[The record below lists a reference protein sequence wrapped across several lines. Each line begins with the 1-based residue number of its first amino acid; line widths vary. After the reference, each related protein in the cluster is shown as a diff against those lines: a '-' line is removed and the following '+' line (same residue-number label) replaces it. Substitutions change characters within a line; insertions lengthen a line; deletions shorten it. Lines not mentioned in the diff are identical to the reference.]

1 MEVKEIISTEIS
13 NITYSSLDLLIN
25 KWLKENKQII
35 THKIHY
41 QLAATNGKFRSS
53 VLIEYTK
60 NENGEGIK

>member
-25 KWLKENKQII
+25 KWLKENKEII
-35 THKIHY
+35 PHKIHY
-41 QLAATNGKFRSS
+41 QLAATNGQFRSG